1 MPKISFIIPAYNVER
16 FIKRCL
22 DSIYSIGVESQ
33 EVIVVDDGSTD
44 ATSEIIESYRHTHP
58 DMLIISQ
65 PNRGLSAARN
75 SGLEKATGEFV
86 WFVDS
91 DDYLEPAA
99 SRNLIDSIDSYYD
112 AYVFG
117 RNEVRENKKVSLPVI
132 PAEVFE
138 SGKAYLRASI
148 DGGWFRTNAWD
159 KIFKM
164 SVIKENSLTF
174 KEGLLYEDMLFCI
187 QFFTFATC
195 IRSLPTYPYDYYL
208 GNNGSITHSVR
219 EKDLD
224 VLTFIKLA
232 EEFAQKNPVV
242 WSELTPELNQLVF
255 NWTSSCLLNKYVPLS
270 FKNDV
275 ALKMVKSVLDNPYF
289 KRSVEYCAKNKCR
302 FRYKFFA
309 KLISFS
315 PLLYRILLSLALKI
329 KK

>member
-112 AYVFG
+112 G
-117 RNEVRENKKVSLPVI
+117 
-132 PAEVFE
+132 
-138 SGKAYLRASI
+138 
-148 DGGWFRTNAWD
+148 
-159 KIFKM
+159 
-164 SVIKENSLTF
+164 
-174 KEGLLYEDMLFCI
+174 
-187 QFFTFATC
+187 
-195 IRSLPTYPYDYYL
+195 
-208 GNNGSITHSVR
+208 
-219 EKDLD
+219 
-224 VLTFIKLA
+224 
-232 EEFAQKNPVV
+232 
-242 WSELTPELNQLVF
+242 
-255 NWTSSCLLNKYVPLS
+255 
-270 FKNDV
+270 
-275 ALKMVKSVLDNPYF
+275 
-289 KRSVEYCAKNKCR
+289 
-302 FRYKFFA
+302 
-309 KLISFS
+309 
-315 PLLYRILLSLALKI
+315 
-329 KK
+329 